1 MLLDSIQKNNLF
13 NADTVRCLDDCI
25 MDVSKTKEFTSDGKT
40 YTRQHE
46 WNYYDDAA
54 KCIREILDPHLPQG
68 TTISHSH
75 ILESLYPFELHTDV
89 NHSKD
94 KDYNIPKYTVIIPL
108 DDYKSTT
115 FVFNEYNESG
125 NDFEDFKSEYTGEL
139 KLRIPKEKVLT
150 LTHLHPK
157 DLMYLSIKETFEW
170 TKGSLFAFDRKY
182 YHCSDNYLKAG
193 EKSKRAILLW
203 TVEQ

>member
-1 MLLDSIQKNNLF
+1 MLLESIQKNNLF

-25 MDVSKTKEFTSDGKT
+25 KDVCTTSDHDIDGKLSNKT
-40 YTRQHE
+40 HR
-46 WNYYDDAA
+46 WDYYDDAA
-54 KCIREILDPHLPQG
+54 KCIREILDPHLPEG
-68 TTISHSH
+68 VTINQSH
-75 ILESLYPFELHTDV
+75 ILESIYPFGLHTDV
-89 NHSKD
+89 DHSGD
-94 KDYNIPKYTVIIPL
+94 TGTPQYTVIIPL

-115 FVFNEYNESG
+115 FVFNEYYESS

-139 KLRIPKEKVLT
+139 KLRIPKETVLT

-193 EKSKRAILLW
+193 ETSKRAILLW

>member
-1 MLLDSIQKNNLF
+1 MLLESIQKNNLF
-13 NADTVRCLDDCI
+13 SADTVQCLDDCI
-25 MDVSKTKEFTSDGKT
+25 MDVCTTSEYVADGKIYNRT
-40 YTRQHE
+40 HK
-46 WNYYDDAA
+46 WNYYDDAN
-54 KCIREILDPHLPQG
+54 KCIREILDPHLPEG
-68 TTISHSH
+68 ATINQSH
-75 ILESLYPFELHTDV
+75 ILESLYPFELHSDV
-89 NHSKD
+89 SHSGD
-94 KDYNIPKYTVIIPL
+94 TSTPQYTVIIPL
-108 DDYKSTT
+108 DDYKSQT
-115 FVFNEYNESG
+115 FVFNEYNESS
-125 NDFEDFKSEYTGEL
+125 NNFEDYKTEYTGEL
-139 KLRIPKEKVLT
+139 KLRIPKETVLT